1 MAQKEKAL
9 RKQLSFRCLAGV
21 LAFLASTTVYAQDSS
36 ETVDVLERSKAQG
49 KLVACTDPF
58 SFPYA
63 QQNMDPP
70 GFDVEIVREL
80 AKRGGMQVEMYWAD
94 TSSHG
99 GMSKALRRS
108 MMKGRCDIFLGV
120 SDSGDDDILMGKLTF
135 SDPYIGLGYILV
147 VQNKA
152 KNIKTI
158 EELKAANIKIG
169 VSMSTPIDAYMFDN
183 GIPRE
188 LYFGNRRIMEGLA
201 KGEVDAAMVWATAL
215 TVGKREHR
223 DAKFEMVDGY
233 VPIEGQRWD
242 LKYLMRKRDKSL
254 IKFINEGIRELLDN
268 GKMKEILESYGVPFY
283 APFSS

>member
-9 RKQLSFRCLAGV
+9 SKQLSFTCLAAALTLLV
-21 LAFLASTTVYAQDSS
+21 STTVYPQDPN
-36 ETVDVLERSKAQG
+36 ETVDVLEKSKAKG

-63 QQNMDPP
+63 EKNMDPP
-70 GFDVEIVREL
+70 GFDIEIVREL
-80 AKRGGMQVEMYWAD
+80 AKRGGMRVEMYWAD

-120 SDSGDDDILMGKLTF
+120 SDSGDDDILMGKLAF
-135 SDPYIGLGYILV
+135 SDPYIGLGYVLV

-152 KNIKTI
+152 KNMKTI
-158 EELKAANIKIG
+158 EELKAANIRIG

-188 LYFGNRRIMEGLA
+188 LYFGNRRIMQGLA
-201 KGEVDAAMVWATAL
+201 KGEVDAAMVWATAV

-223 DAKFEMVDGY
+223 DAKFKMVDGY
-233 VPIEGQRWD
+233 VPVEGQRWD

-268 GKMKEILESYGVPFY
+268 GKIKEILERYGVPFY